1 MMAAVQKIAPFLWF
15 DTQAEEA
22 AKYYVSIFKNSKLG
36 KISRY
41 GEAGKETHKRP
52 VGSAMVV
59 EFPLEGQPFF
69 AINGGPQFKFTEAI
83 SLFIAC
89 KDQTEIDYYWNKL
102 TQGGDPAA
110 QQCGWLKDKY
120 GVSWQ
125 VAPEQFDRLLGD
137 PNDPGSQRA
146 MEAMMEMKK
155 IDIAKL
161 QEAKAGEGAGA
172 R

>member
-41 GEAGKETHKRP
+41 GEAGKETHQRP
-52 VGSAMVV
+52 VGSVMVV
-59 EFPLEGQPFF
+59 EFTLEGQPFI
-69 AINGGPQFKFTEAI
+69 ALNGGPQFKFNEAI
-83 SLFIAC
+83 SLYIAC
-89 KDQTEIDYYWNKL
+89 KDQAEIDYYWSKL

-125 VAPEQFDRLLGD
+125 VAFEGIERMVGSPD
-137 PNDPGSQRA
+137 DPGSQRA
-146 MEAMMEMKK
+146 FEAMMEMKK
-155 IDIAKL
+155 LDLAKL
-161 QEAKAGEGAGA
+161 EEAKAGAGAGA